1 MKYCQTLPAQTILVK
16 FFPQDRVGFPQSFQT
31 VTGDGTEAAH
41 AQTGA
46 GEGLAV
52 DHAVGQTQRFAY
64 DTHFILEQQLD
75 RLHQLEGHALGQ
87 TANIVVGLDAVG
99 LQNVGIDGSLRQK
112 INALQLLRFVVE
124 YLDEF
129 LADDLPLGLGV
140 GDARQLVEKTIDG
153 IHIDEIRVHFV
164 PEDLDDLLRLTLAQ
178 KTVVDVDADQ
188 LLADGLDQQRG
199 HHAGIHAAGQ
209 RQKNLS
215 AAHLRANFFDLLG
228 DKGVGEGGGGDAFHG
243 FGTYI
248 A

>member
-1 MKYCQTLPAQTILVK
+1 M
-16 FFPQDRVGFPQSFQT
+16 
-31 VTGDGTEAAH
+31 
-41 AQTGA
+41 
-46 GEGLAV
+46 
-52 DHAVGQTQRFAY
+52 GQTQRLAY
-64 DTHFILEQQLD
+64 DAHFILEQQLD
-75 RLHQLEGHALGQ
+75 RLHQFEGHALGQ
-87 TANIVVGLDAVG
+87 TAYVVVSFDAMG
-99 LQNVGIDGSLRQK
+99 FQNVGVDGSLRQK

-164 PEDLDDLLRLTLAQ
+164 PEDLDDLLRLTFAQ

-209 RQKNLS
+209 RQKNLF
-215 AAHLRANFFDLLG
+215 AAYLRADLLDLLG
-228 DKGVGEGGGGDAFHG
+228 DKGVGEGGGRDAFHG
-243 FGTYI
+243 LGTYI